1 MLNDSSTL
9 KADKKLDT
17 FLVICNKWAYWKTV
31 SSAKSWRKQQRVI
44 KFNIR
49 GDGNRWTVGLKK
61 KKKHVG
67 ISKVNESFMTKNGR
81 QVFCKYTAKRITK
94 QS

>member
-17 FLVICNKWAYWKTV
+17 FLVICDKWAYWKTV

-44 KFNIR
+44 QFNIR

-61 KKKHVG
+61 KK
-67 ISKVNESFMTKNGR
+67 SMLESLR
-81 QVFCKYTAKRITK
+81 
-94 QS
+94 

>member
-9 KADKKLDT
+9 KADK
-17 FLVICNKWAYWKTV
+17 
-31 SSAKSWRKQQRVI
+31 